1 VKKVAVSV
9 IGGTVLVIGVALL
22 VLPGPGIPLLIAG
35 LAILATEFVWA
46 RNAVRKAKG
55 AAVKAG
61 RKLPFGFDR
70 LVRRWTK
77 TA

>member
-1 VKKVAVSV
+1 MLR
-9 IGGTVLVIGVALL
+9 IGAALL
-22 VLPGPGIPLLIAG
+22 FLPGPGIPLLIAG

-46 RNAVRKAKG
+46 RKAVHKAKG
-55 AAVKAG
+55 TAVKVA
-61 RKLPFGFDR
+61 RNLPFGLNR